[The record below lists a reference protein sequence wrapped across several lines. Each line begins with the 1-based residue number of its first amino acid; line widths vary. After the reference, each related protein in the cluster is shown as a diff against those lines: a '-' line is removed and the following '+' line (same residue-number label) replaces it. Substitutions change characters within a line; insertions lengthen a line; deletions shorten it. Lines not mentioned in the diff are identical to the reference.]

1 MPRTIEVKVLG
12 SWEVSAGR
20 SSVPIPPGHL
30 RSLLSALLLTV
41 GQPVRVDTLAERLWG
56 ERQPANVRGT
66 LSTYI
71 ARLRRLLGSD
81 AIVSYPGGGYSLY
94 VNEDHVDLHRFRNLL
109 RRSRGADN
117 ELCLLHEALGLWRG
131 RPFTGVESGW
141 LERDVVPALTEEWF
155 TATERR
161 IDLDLAGGSSN
172 ELIAELWQLTND
184 YALRESLWFRL
195 ITSL

>member
-1 MPRTIEVKVLG
+1 MSQAIEVRVLG

-30 RSLLSALLLTV
+30 RSLMSALLLTV

-94 VNEDHVDLHRFRNLL
+94 LCEDHVDLYQFRHLL
-109 RRSRGADN
+109 RRSRDTASVDN
-117 ELCLLHEALGLWRG
+117 ELVLLHE
-131 RPFTGVESGW
+131 
-141 LERDVVPALTEEWF
+141 
-155 TATERR
+155 
-161 IDLDLAGGSSN
+161 
-172 ELIAELWQLTND
+172 
-184 YALRESLWFRL
+184 
-195 ITSL
+195 